1 MNKIN
6 PAQPAPLKAAPRIL
20 YDCDQC
26 PAFCCSVYERVTVTD
41 FDLTR
46 LAEHFQ
52 ISEAEMEKRYTK
64 KWSEERILKRKKDPV
79 LETVCQFLDLKTRGC
94 TVYLARPEAC
104 RDYPAQR
111 RCPYYDL
118 YQFEAKHQ
126 ADPTV
131 VPIVSIEF
139 KEWKKAPRAPK
150 IEGEI

>member
-1 MNKIN
+1 MSKIN
-6 PAQPAPLKAAPRIL
+6 SIKPAPPVL

-41 FDLTR
+41 VDLTR
-46 LAEHFQ
+46 MAQHFAM
-52 ISEAEMEKRYTK
+52 SETEVEKRFTK

-94 TVYLARPEAC
+94 TIYYARPEAC
-104 RDYPAQR
+104 RDYPNQR

-118 YQFEAKHQ
+118 YQFESRHQ
-126 ADPTV
+126 DDPTV

-139 KEWKKAPRAPK
+139 REWKRTPRIEK
-150 IEGEI
+150 TEGEI